1 MKFQLIAVLLS
12 LTLPVFSH
20 EGHDHDAPQT
30 VNAPNG
36 GIVKSLEETY
46 VEAVSKGNQVF
57 IYLYDKEMK
66 PKNVSLFELSA
77 TAQFPKNKIKEK
89 PVAFVKKDF
98 HFDATFDAQGSH
110 RYTLK
115 IQIKDPATGH
125 KDKMSFVIEPQKG
138 S

>member
-1 MKFQLIAVLLS
+1 MKFQIVAVLLS
-12 LTLPVFSH
+12 LALPVFSH

-36 GIVKSLEETY
+36 GIVKSLEETF
-46 VEAVSKGNQVF
+46 VEAVSRGTQVF

-66 PKNVSLFELSA
+66 PKAISKFELSA
-77 TAQFPKNKIKEK
+77 TAQFPKNKKKEK
-89 PVAFVKKDF
+89 EVLFTKKDF
-98 HFDATFDAQGSH
+98 HFVADFDAQGSH

-125 KDKMSFVIEPQKG
+125 NDKMSFVIEPQKG

>member
-1 MKFQLIAVLLS
+1 MKFEIIAILLS

-20 EGHDHDAPQT
+20 EGHDHDAPQM

-36 GIVKSLEETY
+36 GTVKSLEETF

-57 IYLYDKEMK
+57 IYLYNKEMK
-66 PKNVSLFELSA
+66 PKNISKFELTA

-89 PVAFVKKDF
+89 SVLFIKKEF
-98 HFDATFDAQGSH
+98 HFVADFDAQGSH

-115 IQIKDPATGH
+115 LQIKDPATGH
-125 KDKMSFVIEPQKG
+125 KDQMNFVIEPQKG

>member
-1 MKFQLIAVLLS
+1 MKLTIITCLLIATS
-12 LTLPVFSH
+12 AAFSH
-20 EGHDHDAPQT
+20 EGHDHEAPQM
-30 VNAPNG
+30 VSAPNG
-36 GIVKSLEETY
+36 GIVKSLEKTF
-46 VEAVSKGNQVF
+46 VEAVSRGQQVS

-66 PKNVSLFELSA
+66 PKDVSNFELSA

-89 PVAFVKKDF
+89 PVVFVKKDF

-125 KDKMSFVIEPQKG
+125 NDRMSFVIEPQKG
-138 S
+138 N

>member
-1 MKFQLIAVLLS
+1 MKLHIIASLLMLAS
-12 LTLPVFSH
+12 PAFSH
-20 EGHDHDAPQT
+20 EGHDHDAPQA
-30 VNAPNG
+30 VSAPNG
-36 GIVKSLEETY
+36 GIVKSLEKTY
-46 VEAVSKGNQVF
+46 VEAVSRGNQVL

-66 PKNVSLFELSA
+66 PKNVSQFELSA

-89 PVAFVKKDF
+89 PVVFAKKEN

-125 KDKMSFVIEPQKG
+125 NDKMSFVIEPQKG
-138 S
+138 N